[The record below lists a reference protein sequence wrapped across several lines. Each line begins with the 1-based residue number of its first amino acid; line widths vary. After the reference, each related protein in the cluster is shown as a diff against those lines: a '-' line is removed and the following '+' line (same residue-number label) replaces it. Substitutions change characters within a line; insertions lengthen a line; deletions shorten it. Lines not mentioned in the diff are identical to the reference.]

1 MGKKQ
6 NKIGV
11 VYSTNPDF
19 EYMYEE
25 EELVETLPASM
36 QTLKIQL
43 DKKQRA
49 GKQVTLINNFI
60 GTQEDLKERCKE
72 LKAKCGVGGSCSE
85 GEILLHG
92 DHRDKV
98 AAYLQDKGYKVKR
111 LGGLFFEGVICCFI
125 LFCSNRKEWSEKSFS
140 GSQISQ
146 NRM

>member
-1 MGKKQ
+1 MAKKQ

-25 EELVETLPASM
+25 EELVETLPPSQ

-60 GTQEDLKERCKE
+60 GTQEDLKELCKE
-72 LKAKCGVGGSCSE
+72 LKAKCGVGGRCSE
-85 GEILLHG
+85 GEILLQG

-98 AAYLQDKGYKVKR
+98 SAYLQDKGYRVKR
-111 LGGLFFEGVICCFI
+111 VGG
-125 LFCSNRKEWSEKSFS
+125 
-140 GSQISQ
+140 
-146 NRM
+146 

>member
-25 EELVETLPASM
+25 EELVETLPASQ

-60 GTQEDLKERCKE
+60 GTQEDLKELVETTPKKVQNLMTEHSRQEQQKE
-72 LKAKCGVGGSCSE
+72 
-85 GEILLHG
+85 I
-92 DHRDKV
+92 
-98 AAYLQDKGYKVKR
+98 KR
-111 LGGLFFEGVICCFI
+111 LQSLVDRFKYKP
-125 LFCSNRKEWSEKSFS
+125 SKASFAMS
-140 GSQISQ
+140 KLRQIE
-146 NRM
+146 RMVLIMMLKKC